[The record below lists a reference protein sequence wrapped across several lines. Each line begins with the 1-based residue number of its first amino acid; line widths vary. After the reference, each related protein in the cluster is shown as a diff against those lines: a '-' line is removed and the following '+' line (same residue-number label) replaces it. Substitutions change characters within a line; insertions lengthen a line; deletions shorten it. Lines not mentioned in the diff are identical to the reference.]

1 MNSGTD
7 QPRWGDSHA
16 HYDSKTFDSDRE
28 ELLGVRLPQQGV
40 ELVINMGTDL
50 ESCQATLDMAE
61 KFPIVRA
68 AVGIHPQEIAGLEPD
83 WLDRLRGFLE
93 REPPGKIVAIGEIGL
108 DYHYS
113 DGAPREAQIEVFSRQ
128 LELAGDYGLPV
139 SVHDR
144 DAHGDTMALL
154 RKYRLAGVVHCF
166 SGSVEM
172 AREVVGLGMYLGIGG
187 TVTFQNARKL
197 VEVVREIPLERLLL
211 ETDCPYLAPVPCRG
225 KRNDSGLL
233 PFVAEKIGEIK
244 EIPMEQVYN
253 RTNETLRQV
262 FHLS

>member
-1 MNSGTD
+1 MDSGNYS
-7 QPRWGDSHA
+7 PRWGDSHA

-28 ELLGVRLPQQGV
+28 ELLGSRLPNQGV
-40 ELVINMGTDL
+40 EIVINMGTDL
-50 ESCQATLDMAE
+50 ESCQAALDMAE
-61 KFPIVRA
+61 KYPIVRA
-68 AVGIHPQEIAGLEPD
+68 AIGIHPQEIGGLAPD
-83 WLDRLRGFLE
+83 WLARLRGWLDSE
-93 REPPGKIVAIGEIGL
+93 APGKIVAIGEIGL

-113 DGAPREAQIEVFSRQ
+113 DGAPREAQMEVFARQ
-128 LELAGDYGLPV
+128 LELAGEYGLPV

-144 DAHGDTMALL
+144 DAHGDTMELL
-154 RKYRLAGVVHCF
+154 RKYRPAGVVHCF

-187 TVTFQNARKL
+187 TLTFQNARKL

-233 PFVAEKIGEIK
+233 PFVAEKIAEIK
-244 EIPMEQVYN
+244 GIPAEQVYR
-253 RTNETLRQV
+253 RTNETLKQV
-262 FHLS
+262 FSLG